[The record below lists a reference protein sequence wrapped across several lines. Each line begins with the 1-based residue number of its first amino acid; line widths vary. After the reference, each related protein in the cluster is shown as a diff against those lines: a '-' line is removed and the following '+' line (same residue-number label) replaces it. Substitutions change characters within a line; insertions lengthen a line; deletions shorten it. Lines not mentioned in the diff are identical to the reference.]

1 MADDSS
7 QVLDVY
13 SDIFNILANPLG
25 VMVLLHRSEPPEGNP
40 PTAQKPKLVAILRF
54 STENWKII
62 LMTGR
67 NQLKKRE
74 LANGVPYKVPAEIL
88 TPLGLTEADW

>member
-1 MADDSS
+1 MAEEAA
-7 QVLDVY
+7 QVPDVY
-13 SDIFNILANPLG
+13 SDIFNILENPLG
-25 VMVLLHRSEPPEGNP
+25 VMVLLHRTSPPPRPGATQEV
-40 PTAQKPKLVAILRF
+40 KPVAILRF
-54 STENWKII
+54 SPENWKVI

-74 LANGVPYKVPAEIL
+74 VANGVAYKIPAEIL

>member
-1 MADDSS
+1 MAEDNT
-7 QVLDVY
+7 QVPDIY
-13 SDIFNILANPLG
+13 SDIFNIMENALG
-25 VMVLLHRSEPPEGNP
+25 VMVLLHKTEAPERGP
-40 PTAQKPKLVAILRF
+40 GTTQKVKPVAILRF
-54 STENWKII
+54 SPENWKVI